1 MGLSSK
7 NAESDAP
14 FLAATQ
20 AQDASTNASNIRSSH
35 LSLTNAV
42 DDTQPTTITNKQ
54 SKVQA
59 FWTRWYTAF
68 KGILPVYIAVHLA
81 FAVATFFS
89 FLFLF
94 PDSSTNAK
102 PLRSLL
108 GLWSRKDTG
117 HYIWIALHGYTQAY
131 RTAFFPLY
139 PLLERYLMAVTR
151 NPFAA
156 GLLIS
161 NLAGLVLLAVLYR
174 LVLEDF
180 DREHAYRTIL
190 YLSVFPTAFFL
201 AAAYNESLFL
211 CLSLLSFYHIRH
223 GHWWLAGL
231 FGFLA
236 SLTRSAGLLLI
247 LPFCYEYLRQHNDNT
262 RTSLQRVKKVL
273 YMLKAIRFDV
283 LGGILI
289 PAGLVLFALYCY
301 MQFGDPLSF
310 SHAQTYWHRQLQP
323 PWHGIVS
330 SINVIIH
337 SRGLISFPSI
347 RTVYE
352 LGSDL
357 FVFAL
362 LILSFVGPWR
372 FPRNLWAYSLYS
384 AIFFLFLQLFPVNTM
399 FTMFPLG
406 SLPRFVLEL
415 FPAFIVLAGVGKNR
429 SFHVTYLMVSSSM
442 LFLLLVVFLIGTW
455 LT

>member
-1 MGLSSK
+1 MYLSSK
-7 NAESDAP
+7 NEESDAP

-20 AQDASTNASNIRSSH
+20 TQDASTNASNIHSSH
-35 LSLTNAV
+35 LSIASAV
-42 DDTQPTTITNKQ
+42 EDTQSITSPNKQ

-59 FWTRWYTAF
+59 SWTRWYTAF

-81 FAVATFFS
+81 FVVATYFS
-89 FLFLF
+89 FLFIF
-94 PDSSTNAK
+94 PDYSTNAQ
-102 PLRSLL
+102 PLHSLL
-108 GLWSRKDTG
+108 NLWSRKDTG
-117 HYIWIALHGYTQAY
+117 HYVWIATHGYTQAW

-139 PLLERYLMAVTR
+139 PLLERYLMALTHNPVT
-151 NPFAA
+151 A

-161 NLAGLVLLAVLYR
+161 NLAGLVLLTVLYR

-180 DREHAYRTIL
+180 DQEHAYRTIL
-190 YLSVFPTAFFL
+190 YLSVFPTAFFF
-201 AAAYNESLFL
+201 ATAYNESLFL
-211 CLSLLSFYHIRH
+211 CMSLLSFYHIRQ

-262 RTSLQRVKKVL
+262 RTSFQRVKKVL
-273 YMLKAIRFDV
+273 SMMKAIRFDV

-289 PAGLVLFALYCY
+289 PAGLLLFALYCY
-301 MQFGDPLSF
+301 IQFRDPLSF
-310 SHAQTYWHRQLQP
+310 SHAQTMWHRQLQP

-330 SINVIIH
+330 SLKVIKH
-337 SRGLISFPSI
+337 SSGLISFPAI
-347 RTVYE
+347 RNVFE

-357 FVFAL
+357 FVCAL

-384 AIFFLFLQLFPVNTM
+384 AILFLFLQLFPTNTI
-399 FTMFPLG
+399 FPLG
-406 SLPRFVLEL
+406 SLPRFMLEL
-415 FPAFIVLAGVGKNR
+415 FPAFIVLAGIGKNR

-442 LFLLLVVFLIGTW
+442 LFLLLVVFLTKTW